1 MAHTSACGT
10 TKHDPWQ
17 TRHPRIHANGSRGQ
31 AALPPGHAAVAN
43 GRTMFPSTVWDAK
56 DVPRVLVAGENNRK
70 IGDRIAKG
78 PWAGFRVFTLTLE
91 ERATCPASCGL
102 LRECFGNGMH
112 LARRVA
118 HGPVLIERLDA
129 KLRHHARENPGG
141 FAVRVH
147 VLGDFYDLE
156 YLRAWVHW
164 MRDIPQLHVWGY
176 TAHAPASRLGALIEE
191 ANEWWPDRWVVRF
204 SRNPTPGGE
213 PGLRE
218 ATTVWAGDDGALPAL
233 APGSLMCP
241 TSLDKTACCAT
252 CGLCWSPEMAA
263 TRIVFLGHGLANRR
277 AGARY
282 VDPIED
288 LQPQEVTMTEAAQA
302 VPTLDELLE
311 AVRVAA
317 QRNGANVEAA
327 REEGYQEGLRAGTV
341 AGRLEARAEWQA
353 RIRAMLD
360 DDGNPDRFW
369 PKLSDAE
376 RAEVAVAGPGPIIAV
391 PAGTPIERQE
401 VTTKV
406 PAVPAEDPP
415 EPEPAPVPAAPVAAP
430 QRPVAPPPPLNPVPT
445 TPRTPAR
452 KVILEREWPQG
463 TAQAEIAE
471 EMNALPGP
479 YIPAKDVMAWA
490 MELRLLRGPVAPRLA
505 RTPAPASAP
514 AAVLAPSQAPKLP
527 APTNGVIRAAFSE
540 IKAWAA
546 HHGIRYDGSN
556 LDKINQQRKAWRQ
569 PMLVQDEDRTAMIDG
584 VR

>member
-1 MAHTSACGT
+1 MAHTSPPGT
-10 TKHDPWQ
+10 TKHHPWQ
-17 TRHPRIHANGSRGQ
+17 TRHGRFHAHGSRGH
-31 AALPPGHAAVAN
+31 AALPPGHAAVAD
-43 GRTMFPSTVWDAK
+43 GRTLFPTTVWDAE
-56 DVPRVLVAGENNRK
+56 DVPRVLVSGKNNRK

-78 PWAGFRVFTLTLE
+78 AWTGFPVLTLTLE

-112 LARRVA
+112 LARRIA
-118 HGPVLIERLDA
+118 HGPALIERLDA
-129 KLRHHARENPGG
+129 ELRHHAQENPRG

-156 YLRAWVHW
+156 YLRAWVRW

-191 ANEWWPDRWVVRF
+191 ANQWWPDRWVVRF
-204 SRNPTPGGE
+204 SRNPAPAGE
-213 PGLRE
+213 PGPRE
-218 ATTVWAGDDGALPAL
+218 ATTVWAGDGGALPAL
-233 APGSLMCP
+233 VLGSLMCP

-263 TRIVFLGHGLANRR
+263 IRIVFVGHGLANRR

-282 VDPIED
+282 VDPNED
-288 LQPQEVTMTEAAQA
+288 LETQEVTMAEAAHA
-302 VPTLDELLE
+302 TPTLADVIQQL
-311 AVRVAA
+311 VRMQAA
-317 QRNGANVEAA
+317 AEQDEAA
-327 REEGYQEGLRAGTV
+327 IRDAKEEGYRQGFV
-341 AGRLEARAEWQA
+341 AGRLEARREWEG
-353 RIRAMLD
+353 RIRRLLAD
-360 DDGNPDRFW
+360 DQTATEQRSW
-369 PKLSDAE
+369 PAPSDAKL
-376 RAEVAVAGPGPIIAV
+376 APPVITV
-391 PAGTPIERQE
+391 PADTPIERQE
-401 VTTKV
+401 VVTEA
-406 PAVPAEDPP
+406 PAVAAGDPEP
-415 EPEPAPVPAAPVAAP
+415 EPEPAPARAAAEAPPKPAVAPVA
-430 QRPVAPPPPLNPVPT
+430 T

-527 APTNGVIRAAFSE
+527 APSNGVIRAAYSE

-546 HHGIRYDGSN
+546 HHGIRYDGTQ
-556 LDKINQQRKAWRQ
+556 LDRINQQRKAWRQ
-569 PMLVQDEDRTAMIDG
+569 PMLVQDEDRTALIDG